1 LGSLAGGFADLRL
14 QRDPCD
20 FLFNLH
26 SSNDDSFFVILFGNA
41 KLNEQG

>member
-20 FLFNLH
+20 FLFNLYSH
-26 SSNDDSFFVILFGNA
+26 HDDSFFVILFGDP